1 MTTNGIH
8 FNLPLELSNPP
19 GPPHSRTEMEQ
30 RYTCTFR
37 GSTLVDID
45 PRDERPASY
54 PLYRR
59 SHLRRDDAPM
69 KDATGFVPRKHIVRW

>member
-1 MTTNGIH
+1 
-8 FNLPLELSNPP
+8 
-19 GPPHSRTEMEQ
+19 MEQ